1 MFFPK
6 SQHRNI
12 ICPTSINSKYYK
24 TSNIT
29 SSIEFLMIAPLFYK
43 VLPSV
48 LTNIQYKQSKQIAW
62 EDQNRSKYHP

>member
-6 SQHRNI
+6 SNHQMI
-12 ICPTSINSKYYK
+12 VCPTSIKSKYNK

-29 SSIEFLMIAPLFYK
+29 SSIEFLMIAALFYK

-48 LTNIQYKQSKQIAW
+48 LTNVQYKQSKQRAW
-62 EDQNRSKYHP
+62 EDQNISQYHP